1 MKIEKHIIQIF
12 LFCAALLTT
21 LWNYQ
26 FGQMDHVEHLPI
38 LFRAENSDYLK
49 NDSFLNAFS
58 QNYDPRF
65 YYTRLILLLNYVFPL
80 PLLFFL
86 LTFLINYLI
95 AFTSFRIAGQLFPR
109 AAWAGIISVFLVLTV
124 PTIELGSVADIHT
137 AYLTPNALA
146 FSLILLA
153 LSYVFSK
160 EWIRAGLILG
170 LASLIHPLAG
180 PESGL
185 IFFSCAAVEQFYV
198 NRLELKKYRNFVVGA
213 GIFILFTS
221 LSLAPFFLNQSDGLD
236 SKTFIEIYAHF
247 RAPHHIL
254 PSIFIHPE
262 EIILGIKYLI
272 LLLLLWFAYYN
283 RTLRENRIALHILA
297 YIIILLLLALAGYI
311 FVERYPLKIVVIAQ
325 TFRLLYLLKFLL
337 LLLLGATIGQ
347 HLQNGTQQQKI
358 YAFSALISSFAMPNL
373 LWIFGLWGLS
383 ALVHRRLNLPQIF
396 LALEIMLVLTLGIY
410 GFYHSWHQIAQ
421 SADVYLWALMLLL
434 LVFPLFLNLP
444 KLELSFL
451 TLTSLTF
458 FAFWMSNPRPE
469 QHTPLQ
475 KAISRQYSLNDL
487 PPSQLALAKK
497 IKELTPSDAILLVP
511 PMFGELRYLADR
523 ALVVTFKTLPFGGK
537 QMIEWK
543 ERVFDCYGWTDLKG
557 FNAVLYGFEPNYKNI
572 DTERL
577 KMLHQKYRTDYAVLF
592 KETKTDFPV
601 IFENAMYQLVYIGQA
616 SK

>member
-1 MKIEKHIIQIF
+1 MKIEKYTIQIF
-12 LFCAALLTT
+12 LFCSALLTT

-65 YYTRLILLLNYVFPL
+65 YYTRLILLLNYIFPL

-95 AFTSFRIAGQLFPR
+95 AFTSFRIAGQLFSK
-109 AAWAGIISVFLVLTV
+109 AVWAGIITVFSVLTI
-124 PTIELGSVADIHT
+124 PTIELGSVAEIHA
-137 AYLTPNALA
+137 AYLTPNAMA

-153 LSYVFSK
+153 LSFIFSK
-160 EWIRAGLILG
+160 EWIWAGLILG

-185 IFFSCAAVEQFYV
+185 IFFGCTAIEQIYT
-198 NRLELKKYRNFVVGA
+198 NRLQLKKYKDYFLGA
-213 GIFILFTS
+213 GIFILFAS
-221 LSLAPFFLNQSDGLD
+221 LSLAPFFLNRSDGLD

-262 EIILGIKYLI
+262 EKILILKYLI
-272 LLLLLWFAYYN
+272 LLLLLWLSYYHS
-283 RTLRENRIALHILA
+283 LYREKRIAQHILA
-297 YIIILLLLALAGYI
+297 YSFILLLLALAGYI
-311 FVERYPLKIVVIAQ
+311 FVELYPLKIVVIAQ
-325 TFRLLYLLKFLL
+325 TFRLLYLLKFILL
-337 LLLLGATIGQ
+337 LLLSATIGQ
-347 HLQNGTQQQKI
+347 QLQNGTQQHKI
-358 YAFSALISSFAMPNL
+358 YAFAALISSFALPNL
-373 LWIFGLWGLS
+373 LWIFVLWGFSNLI
-383 ALVHRRLNLPQIF
+383 HRRLNLPQFIY
-396 LALEIMLVLTLGIY
+396 AIEIMLVLTLGAY
-410 GFYHSWHQIAQ
+410 GFYLSWQQIAQ
-421 SADVYLWALMLLL
+421 SADVYLWTMMLML

-444 KLELSFL
+444 KLHLGI
-451 TLTSLTF
+451 TTIVTIVF
-458 FAFWMSNPRPE
+458 FVFWFSNPRPE

-487 PPSQLALAKK
+487 PPTQLALAKK
-497 IKELTPSDAILLVP
+497 IKELTPADAILLVP
-511 PMFGELRYLADR
+511 PMFGELRYLANR

-577 KMLHQKYRTDYAVLF
+577 KMLHQKYKTDYAVLF
-592 KETKTDFPV
+592 KETGTDFPV
-601 IFENAMYQLVYIGQA
+601 IFENTTYKLVYIGQA
-616 SK
+616 AK